1 MKNYSNLNVNEIS
14 VLKSISLSS
23 DKNGGDFTYFS
34 NISVEGLSNEQLK
47 GYISQLS
54 QKKYIQVEE
63 RSKDAMIFSGDYVDF
78 LTEYEF

>member
-63 RSKDAMIFSGDYVDF
+63 RSKDPMIFSGDYVDF